1 MIQRYKILTA
11 VHHRYISNQWM
22 MANRANEARAEN
34 VSELWVLPYCKYVHY
49 QYSVAI
55 IRDHHPPSAA
65 ANKEEKLMVWIS
77 LLWEPSVMNLLLI
90 YPNIDAIINN
100 DNVDFI
106 PTDRPDNS
114 PDLVIV
120 LTLITGGKMNLK
132 VRVVLKII
140 NECIRSKTLPPL
152 VLHFLFNFFQV

>member
-1 MIQRYKILTA
+1 
-11 VHHRYISNQWM
+11 
-22 MANRANEARAEN
+22 
-34 VSELWVLPYCKYVHY
+34 
-49 QYSVAI
+49 
-55 IRDHHPPSAA
+55 
-65 ANKEEKLMVWIS
+65 
-77 LLWEPSVMNLLLI
+77 MNLLLI

-106 PTDRPDNS
+106 PIDRPDNT
-114 PDLVIV
+114 PDLVIF

-140 NECIRSKTLPPL
+140 NECIRSKNLPP

>member
-1 MIQRYKILTA
+1 M
-11 VHHRYISNQWM
+11 VHHRPSWCTHCQWM

-49 QYSVAI
+49 EYSVAI

-106 PTDRPDNS
+106 PSDRPDNT
-114 PDLVIV
+114 PDLVIF

-132 VRVVLKII
+132 VRVVWKII